1 MPRKKKN
8 IPTKSYQFKLPR
20 DERLQWFQAL
30 TTKAAQQLLDKLWS
44 EEWIN
49 QLGKSNL
56 KAYKVINEA
65 QVELELNRQ
74 KIYLPSRIRRGTA
87 EWAGRIIR
95 GQYKRKN
102 CYYDCLEIMIRFG
115 FETKD
120 STLLTA
126 IMKQYRKEGKNGKS
140 FPLHKKVLIDQT
152 IKMIKNLH
160 EALDI
165 SITFFKYT
173 DFVKP
178 KIQHFAFPY
187 SPDDNQA
194 IRYFADGEKIQYELK
209 LPTTPEPKSTND
221 WEWVTNEIAIPEK
234 IQEKVAGAISSQPL
248 KPTLHKKKLKGGL
261 ECFFLLFPW
270 EFKNQPKRNDSKE
283 RVLAIDKGLKK
294 VATMAIFEDGKQ
306 ISKPITIK
314 LVGSQ
319 YRHIERIY
327 DHIAGNQHQIAS
339 QKKRR
344 ESKQIGVEAYQEERR
359 RLYEKRNRLGEELAH
374 TTTNILIQI
383 ALDWNC
389 TKIVIEDLRDY
400 KPPRGRRSWSRR
412 LSQWL
417 RGRIAFLLEYK
428 CKEQGLTLQKVC
440 PWNTSSHCPRCTA
453 KGVKVLGPNN
463 LIENKRARW
472 FHCPQCGFTADRD
485 YIAAINIYRASFID
499 YKEIKSLKD
508 TSPVPYMDSGILHLT
523 VPGGGSEMNCDNLL
537 VAVTGNG

>member
-102 CYYDCLEIMIRFG
+102 CYYDCLEIINWLGIETEDSKLIAIVMQYCRDTGKDGKTYKRYKKMLIR
-115 FETKD
+115 
-120 STLLTA
+120 
-126 IMKQYRKEGKNGKS
+126 
-140 FPLHKKVLIDQT
+140 QT
-152 IKMIKNLH
+152 IEMIKNLFQRLGKGF
-160 EALDI
+160 AAFRYIDL
-165 SITFFKYT
+165 
-173 DFVKP
+173 VKP
-178 KIQHFAFPY
+178 EIQHLAFPY
-187 SPDDNQA
+187 SPDDGQT
-194 IRYFADGEKIQYELK
+194 IQYTYDEEKINFKLK
-209 LPTTPEPKSTND
+209 LPKTLEPKSKND
-221 WEWVTNEIAIPEK
+221 WQWIVSELAIPEK
-234 IQEKVAGAISSQPL
+234 IQEKIAGAISSQPL

-463 LIENKRARW
+463 LIENKRAHW
-472 FHCPQCGFTADRD
+472 FHCPHCGFSADRD

-508 TSPVPYMDSGILHLT
+508 TSPVPYMDSGIPHPT
-523 VPGGGSEMNCDNLL
+523 VLGGGSEMNCANKL
-537 VAVTGNG
+537 VTVTGNG

>member
-1 MPRKKKN
+1 MPPKKN
-8 IPTKSYQFKLPR
+8 QPTRSYQFKLTR
-20 DERLQWFQAL
+20 YERLQWFQAL

-44 EEWIN
+44 EEWMDK
-49 QLGKSNL
+49 LGESNL

-65 QVELELNRQ
+65 QAKLDE
-74 KIYLPSRIRRGTA
+74 IYLPSRIRRGAT
-87 EWAGRIIR
+87 EWVGRIIR
-95 GQYKRKN
+95 GQCKRKN

-126 IMKQYRKEGKNGKS
+126 IMKQYSKEGKNGKS
-140 FPLHKKVLIDQT
+140 FPLHKKVLVDQT

-165 SITFFKYT
+165 NITFFKYT

-194 IRYFADGEKIQYELK
+194 IRYFANGEKIQYELK

-234 IQEKVAGAISSQPL
+234 IQKKIAGALSDQPL

-261 ECFFLLFPW
+261 ECFFLQFPW
-270 EFKNQPKRNDSKE
+270 EFKKEPKKQGKE
-283 RVLAIDKGLKK
+283 RVLAIDQGLKK
-294 VATMAIFEDGKQ
+294 VATIAIFEDGKQ
-306 ISKPITIK
+306 ISKPIFINLK
-314 LVGSQ
+314 GSEYQ
-319 YRHIERIY
+319 HIERLY
-327 DHIAGNQHQIAS
+327 SHIGSNQHKLAK

-344 ESKQIGVEAYQEERR
+344 TSKQIGVEAYEEERR

-400 KPPRGRRSWSRR
+400 KPPRGRRNWSRR
-412 LSQWL
+412 LSEWL

-428 CKEQGLTLQKVC
+428 CQTKGLTLQKVC
-440 PWNTSSHCPRCTA
+440 PWNTSSHCPRCTT
-453 KGVKVLGPNN
+453 KGVKVKGPNN
-463 LIENKRARW
+463 PLEDKRGRW

-499 YKEIKSLKD
+499 YQTIKSLKD
-508 TSPVPYMDSGILHLT
+508 TSPVPYMDSEIPHLT